1 MLITNVY
8 KKKSKYFDACILI
21 VKVKV
26 QQSLYSP
33 EQALAVPGG

>member
-1 MLITNVY
+1 MLITDVY
-8 KKKSKYFDACILI
+8 NKMSKYFDACILT

-33 EQALAVPGG
+33 EQALAVPEG